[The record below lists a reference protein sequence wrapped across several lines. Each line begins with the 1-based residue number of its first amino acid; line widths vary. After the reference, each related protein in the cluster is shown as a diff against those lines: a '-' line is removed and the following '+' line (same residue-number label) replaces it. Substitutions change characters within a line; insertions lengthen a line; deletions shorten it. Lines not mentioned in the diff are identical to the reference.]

1 MIKMTSTKS
10 LLYGVLIGSVIGGVS
25 VLLSSPTSGKE
36 FRRAL
41 KNNQK
46 QISNSLSQVVSNG
59 KSLTEQVSKSTKQAV
74 NTITEVSSDIKYSL
88 NHWKQEIE
96 GNQKNIQ
103 KELSEIESALEK
115 LEKAVTTP

>member
-1 MIKMTSTKS
+1 MTSTKS

-46 QISNSLSQVVSNG
+46 QISNSLSQVVSDG
-59 KSLTEQVSKSTKQAV
+59 KSLTEQVSMSTKQAV
-74 NTITEVSSDIKYSL
+74 NTIAEVSSDIKYSL